1 MLMVTIHCFLLQIA
15 EMNDC
20 NSLLFAA
27 TYEPFVIFSSDTNFS
42 NGPVREVF
50 IQAHNRVLHKI
61 WRFSIFLVMPLIFK
75 LEFKSSLLVISYIL
89 N

>member
-1 MLMVTIHCFLLQIA
+1 MLMVTTHCFLLQIA

-42 NGPVREVF
+42 SGPVREVF
-50 IQAHNRVLHKI
+50 IQAHNRVSQNLEI
-61 WRFSIFLVMPLIFK
+61 FYFSCDAT
-75 LEFKSSLLVISYIL
+75 YI
-89 N
+89 